1 MKLAEL
7 RDFDEG
13 IETVW
18 LHDLTPEEIE
28 TLEVEC
34 QEDRYL
40 LYPDFIYGKC
50 LEKQKNLGEAG
61 TLFKGSQKAFVVR
74 KGKKTKVKVRRRA
87 KPLSSKQKQ
96 ALKKAQ
102 RRSQT
107 GSAKAKRKK
116 SYKIRKGLNLRPVK
130 GGIRGGALRR
140 NR

>member
-7 RDFDEG
+7 HDPDAG

-18 LHDLTPEEIE
+18 LHNLSPKEIE

-34 QEDRYL
+34 AEDRCL
-40 LYPDFIYGKC
+40 LYPDFIYEKY
-50 LEKQKNLGEAG
+50 LEKQKTLHEVG
-61 TLFKGSQKAFVVR
+61 TLFKGGQKAFVVR
-74 KGKKTKVKVRRRA
+74 GGKKTKVKVRRRA
-87 KPLSSKQKQ
+87 KPLSPKQKQ

-107 GSAKAKRKK
+107 GSAKAKRRK
-116 SYKIRKGLNLRPVK
+116 SVKIRKSLNLRPTK
-130 GGIRGGALRR
+130 GGVRGGALRR

>member
-1 MKLAEL
+1 
-7 RDFDEG
+7 
-13 IETVW
+13 
-18 LHDLTPEEIE
+18 
-28 TLEVEC
+28 
-34 QEDRYL
+34 
-40 LYPDFIYGKC
+40 

-107 GSAKAKRKK
+107 GSAKARRKK
-116 SYKIRKGLNLRPVK
+116 SVKIRKGLNLRPVK
-130 GGIRGGALRR
+130 GGIRGGALKR

>member
-1 MKLAEL
+1 MKLFEL
-7 RDFDEG
+7 RDLDEG

-28 TLEVEC
+28 TLEMEC
-34 QEDRYL
+34 EEDRCI
-40 LYPDFIYGKC
+40 LYPDFIYGKF
-50 LEKQKNLGEAG
+50 LEKQKTLHEIG
-61 TLFKGSQKAFVVR
+61 TQFKGGQKAFVVR
-74 KGKKTKVKVRRRA
+74 KGKKARVKVRRKA

-107 GSAKAKRKK
+107 GAAKAKRKK
-116 SYKIRKGLNLRPVK
+116 SNKLRKSLNLRPVK